1 MVTHGGC
8 GWEAID
14 LAPDFVPERHFLEH
28 DPRVCA
34 HALAEPAVTVWP
46 RDFDEFAVAMHFV
59 GKGGDDDTELAFPVV
74 GRVDED
80 DFTAEGSDG

>member
-59 GKGGDDDTELAFPVV
+59 GKGGDDDAELAFSVV